1 VSDSVGL
8 TDSDSVVVSSV
19 LELAVSSVLEVTD
32 GVGLAV
38 SSVLEVADGERLP
51 GCGVGAFGLTA
62 PVWSVCSGLGE
73 GTFAPVFFE
82 NFFPVVSSTTV
93 NDLMAIGAG
102 LMTMTFRASKPGQA
116 LPW

>member
-1 VSDSVGL
+1 
-8 TDSDSVVVSSV
+8 
-19 LELAVSSVLEVTD
+19 
-32 GVGLAV
+32 
-38 SSVLEVADGERLP
+38 
-51 GCGVGAFGLTA
+51 
-62 PVWSVCSGLGE
+62 LGE